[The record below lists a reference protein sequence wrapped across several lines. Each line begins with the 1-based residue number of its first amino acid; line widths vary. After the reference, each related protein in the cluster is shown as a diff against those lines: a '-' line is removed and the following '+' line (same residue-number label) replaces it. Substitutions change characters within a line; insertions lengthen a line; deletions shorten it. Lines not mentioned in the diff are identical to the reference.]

1 MGSMRELYGGP
12 YCPSR
17 PCSRP
22 NGLAMT
28 VCNGS
33 KEARSVPARQSR
45 SVECRKCMVYCS
57 QTEMAQT
64 RMALPARQVEARV
77 SASGRS
83 FSSGK
88 GTRSSLARHWRI
100 DETIDE
106 TRRIDARRIDGDSGA
121 MWAVRAACHW
131 QHSGC
136 GVVRARAG
144 VPGDRS
150 NPGPLSGP
158 ARATGTGRARATG
171 IVMSK
176 AYGLYLG
183 C

>member
-1 MGSMRELYGGP
+1 MRELYGGP

-45 SVECRKCMVYCS
+45 FVECRKCMVYCS
-57 QTEMAQT
+57 QTGMTQT

-106 TRRIDARRIDGDSGA
+106 TRRIDARRDRRRLWSHLGSASGVPLA
-121 MWAVRAACHW
+121 ALRLWCGAGSGRRARRSIKPGATQWPGPGYWHW
-131 QHSGC
+131 QG
-136 GVVRARAG
+136 
-144 VPGDRS
+144 PGHW
-150 NPGPLSGP
+150 N
-158 ARATGTGRARATG
+158 
-171 IVMSK
+171 
-176 AYGLYLG
+176 
-183 C
+183 CNE